1 MLQYQEGY
9 QIQVHR
15 TITYPLVQI
24 KWIDCLWPILNE
36 IAVYFN
42 VYKQIYDWYTIS
54 SKLCNLK
61 RVVCISDLIYGFS
74 CLTIHRSI
82 SAHYEAIW
90 KIELSRY
97 RNYRQQHFKNKREVE
112 REREE
117 KRTFHEYLIGTR
129 GSQSKFKE
137 NSIRWCKNDVWQNI
151 CTCNCQLNCEKVD
164 WIDCVWANK
173 WVSGGYSIRHIW
185 MCVRGEQTEPH
196 ENLNRKA

>member
-1 MLQYQEGY
+1 MPRNGIKYRKSQKWTVNQTKTEFEHMLQYQEGY

-24 KWIDCLWPILNE
+24 KRLFMADFQWNRCLLQR
-36 IAVYFN
+36 VQ
-42 VYKQIYDWYTIS
+42 QIYDWYTIS

-112 REREE
+112 REIERKKERFMNIWLGRVVR
-117 KRTFHEYLIGTR
+117 KVNSRKIQSDDARTTYDKINVRATA
-129 GSQSKFKE
+129 
-137 NSIRWCKNDVWQNI
+137 N
-151 CTCNCQLNCEKVD
+151 
-164 WIDCVWANK
+164 WIVK
-173 WVSGGYSIRHIW
+173 KS
-185 MCVRGEQTEPH
+185 TE
-196 ENLNRKA
+196 